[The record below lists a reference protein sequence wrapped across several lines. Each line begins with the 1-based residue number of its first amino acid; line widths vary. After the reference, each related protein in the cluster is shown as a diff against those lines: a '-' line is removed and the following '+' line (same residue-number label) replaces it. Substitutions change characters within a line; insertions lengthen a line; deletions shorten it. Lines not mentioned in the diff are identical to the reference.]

1 MKNLFYPLS
10 LLIGVLL
17 VLFLQYSFQP
27 YFFYIEQS
35 QLFLWDS
42 AYFLGHLSLPGGF
55 SGWLSESVIQ
65 YYSYPFVG
73 ALCTGLWVT
82 ATALLAGSLLKRI
95 SGTSLMAMMGWI
107 PALSLLLVAIDFNY
121 LQAGNVAFLLCLLAA
136 SLYVRIPT
144 FSYRL
149 LAGILLLPLLAW
161 WGSSVYML
169 FAVMAFLYEILLPQ
183 SSKQRLSSVSL
194 LVVAA
199 LLATYFYQSC
209 MVDTWGKAI
218 SPSSYY
224 ISKLIPGKIIYASW
238 VSLLLLVGLAG
249 LVSRKE
255 GMMTGKRR
263 TIAWVVELAFVLAF
277 AYMGLMKFADKKSM
291 RFMEL
296 DYYSRTGQWEKIEQ
310 ACQGKL
316 TNYLYMSILS
326 RALAEEGKLIDELF
340 QYDIRSERALAIS
353 WNSTENV
360 SVLLSD
366 LYFTCGNTALAQR
379 MAFEGDVSAHGAH
392 NVRMIQRLVQTNLVF
407 GAYPIAEK
415 YIALLEKSPIY
426 KKWATPYRR
435 FLNNDK
441 LVEEDP
447 LLGEKRALLF
457 TPGDSNEVFISGGDF
472 VQAVAEPLLANPDK
486 ARTAFEYL
494 AGFYLLSR
502 DMSSFISFVN
512 QFKETSLLSP
522 MPRAVQEGIL
532 IAYEGNPEKWK
543 DYQLDDNIKS
553 QFEEFRKQVLSN
565 RNNQGLPGLLHRSF
579 GNTYWYYLMF
589 K

>member
-255 GMMTGKRR
+255 SMMTGKRR

-296 DYYSRTGQWEKIEQ
+296 DYYSRTGQWEKMNCSSMIFVPK
-310 ACQGKL
+310 GHWPFH
-316 TNYLYMSILS
+316 
-326 RALAEEGKLIDELF
+326 G
-340 QYDIRSERALAIS
+340 
-353 WNSTENV
+353 
-360 SVLLSD
+360 
-366 LYFTCGNTALAQR
+366 TARR
-379 MAFEGDVSAHGAH
+379 MC
-392 NVRMIQRLVQTNLVF
+392 
-407 GAYPIAEK
+407 
-415 YIALLEKSPIY
+415 
-426 KKWATPYRR
+426 PYC
-435 FLNNDK
+435 
-441 LVEEDP
+441 
-447 LLGEKRALLF
+447 
-457 TPGDSNEVFISGGDF
+457 
-472 VQAVAEPLLANPDK
+472 
-486 ARTAFEYL
+486 
-494 AGFYLLSR
+494 
-502 DMSSFISFVN
+502 
-512 QFKETSLLSP
+512 
-522 MPRAVQEGIL
+522 
-532 IAYEGNPEKWK
+532 
-543 DYQLDDNIKS
+543 
-553 QFEEFRKQVLSN
+553 
-565 RNNQGLPGLLHRSF
+565 
-579 GNTYWYYLMF
+579 
-589 K
+589 